1 MISMKDIQVAVAG
14 VVGRCYPLTVPEK
27 PVAPYAIYMQVSN
40 TPEVT
45 MENTIPVESTRVQVD
60 VFSKTYAEVQDLS
73 DQIRSVMMSLG
84 AIPLSAGDLYEGEVK
99 LYRVTQD
106 FSIWFKK

>member
-1 MISMKDIQVAVAG
+1 MISMKDVQTAING

-27 PVAPYAIYMQVSN
+27 PIVPYAIYMQVSN

-45 MENTIPVESTRVQVD
+45 MENTIPIESTRVQID
-60 VFSKTYAEVQDLS
+60 VFSKTYGEAQDLS
-73 DQIRSVMMSLG
+73 GQIRLAMMNLG